1 MSPPLAAERHVVR
14 LAAMLSLLRNYGL
27 VAYWLAFALYTIY
40 MAQFPGLLRD
50 PSSWRY
56 PWSAV
61 IVVWSLLAVLVAI
74 LYFVLRPM
82 TYRRSWGRLAGAC
95 AYSAAL
101 LILGLASVV
110 TDAPG
115 FYYVPAV
122 FSLVT
127 AGAMTAFVLFSV
139 AAALVGKFRH
149 AA

>member
-1 MSPPLAAERHVVR
+1 
-14 LAAMLSLLRNYGL
+14 MLSLLRKYGL
-27 VAYWLAFALYTIY
+27 VAYWFAFALYTTY
-40 MAQFPGLLRD
+40 MAQFPGLMRD
-50 PSSWRY
+50 PSRWRY

-74 LYFVLRPM
+74 LYLVLRRM

-101 LILGLASVV
+101 LILGLSSIV

-122 FSLVT
+122 FSIVT
-127 AGAMTAFVLFSV
+127 AGVMTAFVLFSV
-139 AAALVGKFRH
+139 GTAVVRKFRH
-149 AA
+149 AD

>member
-1 MSPPLAAERHVVR
+1 
-14 LAAMLSLLRNYGL
+14 MLNLLRKHGP
-27 VAYWLAFALYTIY
+27 VGYWFAFAVYTTY
-40 MAQFPGLLRD
+40 MAQFPGLMRD
-50 PSSWRY
+50 PSRWRY

-61 IVVWSLLAVLVAI
+61 IVVWSLLAVLIAI
-74 LYFVLRPM
+74 LYVIIRPM

-101 LILGLASVV
+101 LILGLLSVV

-122 FSLVT
+122 FSIVT
-127 AGAMTAFVLFSV
+127 AGVMTAFVLFSLG
-139 AAALVGKFRH
+139 AAVVRRFRH